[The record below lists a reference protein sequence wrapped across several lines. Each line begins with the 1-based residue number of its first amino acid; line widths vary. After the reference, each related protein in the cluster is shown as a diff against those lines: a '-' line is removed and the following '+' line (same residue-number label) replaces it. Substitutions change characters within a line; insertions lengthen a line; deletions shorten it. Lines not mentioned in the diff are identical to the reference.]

1 MAKRGG
7 FLGVTLDSRLS
18 GTRLPAGLAPQVG
31 LEPTTLR
38 LASSRFGPDQLPGS
52 AELDMLDSYQPAAF

>member
-1 MAKRGG
+1 MSRVAKRGG

-38 LASSRFGPDQLPGS
+38 FKI
-52 AELDMLDSYQPAAF
+52 EPAG